1 MVLLKAAAVALLAI
15 VATAKPHGKPEHGHH
30 GASSWKNNIKNVVV
44 LVQENRS
51 FDTLAGGFTY
61 SHDIDGMVGR
71 RFCNPLNVSFPL
83 VNITCADKLAPAHD
97 IASDDPNHSI
107 TGTSFGLYSTY
118 HPDEALIKKGHVKPN
133 LLGFLTEQQVSNKN
147 PGNATRASEILN
159 YYTAAHIPVFE
170 DMAKNYVLFDKW
182 FCDVPGPTNPNRAYV
197 SSTLLNSNVNTT
209 LFQLGGGFLF
219 SFSITYD
226 LSLI

>member
-1 MVLLKAAAVALLAI
+1 MVLIKAAGVALLATI
-15 VATAKPHGKPEHGHH
+15 ASAAPS
-30 GASSWKNNIKNVVV
+30 SSWKNNIKNVVV

-61 SHDIDGMVGR
+61 SKDIDGMVGR
-71 RFCNPLNVSFPL
+71 LFCNPLNVSHPL
-83 VNITCADKLAPAHD
+83 QNIVCSDKLAPAND
-97 IASDDPNHSI
+97 IAYDDPNHSV

-118 HPDEALIKKGHVKPN
+118 HPNEELIKEGKLNPN
-133 LLGFLTEQQVSNKN
+133 LLGFLTEQQVANGH

-197 SSTLLNSNVNTT
+197 SLSSVNLRKT
-209 LFQLGGGFLF
+209 
-219 SFSITYD
+219 
-226 LSLI
+226 